1 LKVIRIYFIGI
12 FVLVGAIFANL
23 FAAKIQLK
31 SWYDLLQGIAK
42 EFSLWNQLEIKDA
55 LWLFLFY
62 PFFLGL
68 SAYLG
73 NFIHQKI
80 F

>member
-1 LKVIRIYFIGI
+1 MNVIRIYIIGI
-12 FVLVGAIFANL
+12 FVLVGALLANL

-31 SWYDLLQGIAK
+31 SWYDLLQGLAK
-42 EFSLWNQLEIKDA
+42 ELSFWSQLGVKDF
-55 LWLFLFY
+55 LWLFLIY
-62 PFFLGL
+62 PFLLGL

-73 NFIHQKI
+73 NLIHQKL

>member
-1 LKVIRIYFIGI
+1 VIRIYFIGI
-12 FVLVGAIFANL
+12 FVLLGAILANL

-31 SWYDLLQGIAK
+31 SWYDFLQGLAK
-42 EFSLWNQLEIKDA
+42 DLSFWSLLGIKDSF
-55 LWLFLFY
+55 WLFLIY
-62 PFFLGL
+62 PFLLGL

-73 NFIHQKI
+73 NLIHQKL